1 MRCGM
6 KASAT
11 AYPIQGLIKYHGLRD
26 EYLRLPYHDSISV
39 CTAPIRTL
47 TTIEF
52 GHKEDSAAFDGKVAQ
67 SREMERILRVVE
79 PLRSLAKERSGFK
92 MVSENSFP
100 SNIGLGASA
109 SGFAALAVAAS
120 AALGLE
126 LSLEETSRFARR
138 GAGSASRAVTGG
150 FSRWYAGKGDEDSYA
165 HKLAGPEDLDMGI
178 ICALVPAHKFTD
190 TAHKDVVT
198 SPFFKARLEY
208 VVEALDKMERAIFA
222 RDIDRLCSLAETDT
236 LLLHGITMTGIDELI
251 LWRPDTVQVILEVKK
266 MRKEGLPAYFSIDTG
281 ATVYI
286 NSRLEDVR
294 EVRSR
299 VEALGIETIECSVGG
314 EAKVVSEDLF

>member
-1 MRCGM
+1 M
-6 KASAT
+6 KASAI

-26 EYLRLPYHDSISV
+26 EQLRLPYHDSISV

-47 TTIEF
+47 TTVEF
-52 GHKEDSAAFDGKVAQ
+52 GHEGDSAEFDGKVAGE
-67 SREMERILRVVE
+67 REMQRILDVVE
-79 PLRSLAKERSGFK
+79 PFRIMANVRSGFK

-109 SGFAALAVAAS
+109 SGFAALAVATS
-120 AALGLE
+120 EALGLD
-126 LSLEETSRFARR
+126 LSLEVVSRFARR

-150 FSRWYAGKGDEDSYA
+150 FSRWYAGTDDKDSYS
-165 HKLAGPEDLDMGI
+165 HQIAGPGELDMGI
-178 ICALVPAHKFTD
+178 VCALVPAHKLTD

-208 VVEALDKMERAIFA
+208 VVDALDKMERAIFA
-222 RDIDRLCSLAETDT
+222 RDLDRLCSLAETDT

-251 LWRPDTVQVILEVKK
+251 LWRPETVKVILEVKR
-266 MRKEGLPAYFSIDTG
+266 MRQDGLAAYFSIDTG

-286 NSRLEDVR
+286 NSHLEDVK

-299 VEALGIETIECSVGG
+299 IEALGIETITCSVGG
-314 EAKVVSEDLF
+314 EAKVVREHLF

>member
-1 MRCGM
+1 V
-6 KASAT
+6 
-11 AYPIQGLIKYHGLRD
+11 I
-26 EYLRLPYHDSISV
+26 
-39 CTAPIRTL
+39 
-47 TTIEF
+47 
-52 GHKEDSAAFDGKVAQ
+52 
-67 SREMERILRVVE
+67 
-79 PLRSLAKERSGFK
+79 
-92 MVSENSFP
+92 
-100 SNIGLGASA
+100 
-109 SGFAALAVAAS
+109 
-120 AALGLE
+120 
-126 LSLEETSRFARR
+126 
-138 GAGSASRAVTGG
+138 
-150 FSRWYAGKGDEDSYA
+150 
-165 HKLAGPEDLDMGI
+165 
-178 ICALVPAHKFTD
+178 
-190 TAHKDVVT
+190 T

-222 RDIDRLCSLAETDT
+222 RDIDRICSLAETDT

-314 EAKVVSEDLF
+314 EAKVVSENLF

>member
-1 MRCGM
+1 
-6 KASAT
+6 
-11 AYPIQGLIKYHGLRD
+11 
-26 EYLRLPYHDSISV
+26 
-39 CTAPIRTL
+39 
-47 TTIEF
+47 
-52 GHKEDSAAFDGKVAQ
+52 
-67 SREMERILRVVE
+67 
-79 PLRSLAKERSGFK
+79 

-190 TAHKDVVT
+190 TAHKDVIT

>member
-1 MRCGM
+1 M
-6 KASAT
+6 KASAI

-26 EYLRLPYHDSISV
+26 EDLRIPYHDSISV

-52 GHKEDSAAFDGKVAQ
+52 GHREDSAIFDGKVAKN
-67 SREMERILRVVE
+67 RELERILKVVE
-79 PLRSLAKERSGFK
+79 PLRMMAMEESGFK
-92 MVSENSFP
+92 MISENSFP

-120 AALGLE
+120 RALDLD
-126 LSLEETSRFARR
+126 LSPEETSRFARR

-150 FSRWYAGKGDEDSYA
+150 FSRWYAGKGDEDSYS
-165 HKLAGPEDLDMGI
+165 HKLAGPEDLDMGMV
-178 ICALVPAHKFTD
+178 CALVPAHKYTD

-208 VVEALDKMERAIFA
+208 VVEALDKMERAIFS
-222 RDIDRLCSLAETDT
+222 RDIDRICSLAETDT

-251 LWRPDTVQVILEVKK
+251 LWRPDTVKVILEVKK
-266 MRKEGLPAYFSIDTG
+266 MRQDGLPAYFSIDTG

-286 NSRLEDVR
+286 NSRLQDVK
-294 EVRSR
+294 EVKSR

-314 EAKVVSEDLF
+314 EAKIVKEELF

>member
-1 MRCGM
+1 M
-6 KASAT
+6 KASAI

-26 EYLRLPYHDSISV
+26 EELRLPYHDSISV

-52 GHKEDSAAFDGKVAQ
+52 GHKEDTASFDGKVARN
-67 SREMERILRVVE
+67 REMERILKVVD
-79 PLRSLAKERSGFK
+79 PLRSMAGESSGFR

-100 SNIGLGASA
+100 SNIGRGASA

-120 AALGLE
+120 AALGLDIG
-126 LSLEETSRFARR
+126 LEEISRFARR

-150 FSRWYAGKGDEDSYA
+150 FSRWYAGKGDEDS
-165 HKLAGPEDLDMGI
+165 HSHMLAGPTDLDMGI
-178 ICALVPAHKFTD
+178 VCALVPAHKYTD

-208 VVEALDKMERAIFA
+208 VIEALDKMERAIFS
-222 RDIDRLCSLAETDT
+222 RDVDRIGSLAETDT
-236 LLLHGITMTGIDELI
+236 LLLHGITMTGVDELI
-251 LWRPDTVQVILEVKK
+251 LWRPDTVKVILEVKR
-266 MRKEGLPAYFSIDTG
+266 MRQDGLPAYFSIDTG

-286 NSRLEDVR
+286 NSRLDDVK

-299 VEALGIETIECSVGG
+299 VEGLGIEAIQCSVGG
-314 EAKVVSEDLF
+314 EAKVVKEDLF

>member
-1 MRCGM
+1 M
-6 KASAT
+6 KASAI

-26 EYLRLPYHDSISV
+26 EELRLPYHDSISV

-52 GHKEDSAAFDGKVAQ
+52 GQKEDGAQFDGKVAR
-67 SREMERILRVVE
+67 SREMERILKVVE
-79 PLRSLAKERSGFK
+79 PIRSLAKERSGFK
-92 MVSENSFP
+92 MISENSFP

-120 AALGLE
+120 AALGLH
-126 LSLEETSRFARR
+126 LSLEEISRFARR

-150 FSRWYAGKGDEDSYA
+150 FSRWYAGKGDEDSYS
-165 HKLAGPEDLDMGI
+165 HMLAGPEDLDMGI
-178 ICALVPAHKFTD
+178 VCALVPAHKFTD

-208 VVEALDKMERAIFA
+208 VIEALDKMERAIFA
-222 RDIDRLCSLAETDT
+222 RDLDRVCSLAETDT
-236 LLLHGITMTGIDELI
+236 LLLHGITMTGVDELI
-251 LWRPDTVQVILEVKK
+251 LWRPDTVKIILEVKK
-266 MRKEGLPAYFSIDTG
+266 MRQEGLPAYFSIDTG

-286 NSRLEDVR
+286 NSRLQDVK

-299 VEALGIETIECSVGG
+299 VEALGIETLQCSVGG
-314 EAKVVSEDLF
+314 PAKVVREHLF

>member
-1 MRCGM
+1 
-6 KASAT
+6 
-11 AYPIQGLIKYHGLRD
+11 
-26 EYLRLPYHDSISV
+26 
-39 CTAPIRTL
+39 
-47 TTIEF
+47 
-52 GHKEDSAAFDGKVAQ
+52 
-67 SREMERILRVVE
+67 
-79 PLRSLAKERSGFK
+79 

-120 AALGLE
+120 AALGLDMG
-126 LSLEETSRFARR
+126 LEEISRFARR

-150 FSRWYAGKGDEDSYA
+150 FSRWYAGTGDEDSYS
-165 HKLAGPEDLDMGI
+165 HNLATPEELDMGI
-178 ICALVPAHKFTD
+178 VCALVPAHKYTD
-190 TAHKDVVT
+190 TAHRDVVT

-222 RDIDRLCSLAETDT
+222 RDIDRICSLAETDT

-251 LWRPDTVQVILEVKK
+251 LWRPDTVRVILEVKK

-314 EAKVVSEDLF
+314 EAKVVSENLF